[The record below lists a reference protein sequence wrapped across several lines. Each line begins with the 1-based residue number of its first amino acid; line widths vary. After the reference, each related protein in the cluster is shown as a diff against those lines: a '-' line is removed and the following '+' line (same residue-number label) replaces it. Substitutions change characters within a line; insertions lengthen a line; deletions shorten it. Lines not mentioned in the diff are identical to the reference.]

1 MTNTMFFGN
10 QRFRSHGTMYVLTI
24 DRGTSAYGATTG
36 EGERAIFCSNEGDSL
51 VLWLHIFKESERL
64 VVALEVA
71 RVAATLYHEN
81 LERRICVE
89 QPTCDNTS
97 YGSSCR
103 IMPRQSLSLRARTST
118 DPQRK

>member
-1 MTNTMFFGN
+1 
-10 QRFRSHGTMYVLTI
+10 MYALTI
-24 DRGTSAYGATTG
+24 DRGTSTDGATTG
-36 EGERAIFCSNEGDSL
+36 EGERAIFCSNEGDSI

-89 QPTCDNTS
+89 QPTGDNAS

-103 IMPRQSLSLRARTST
+103 IIPR
-118 DPQRK
+118 